1 MAAKAKKRPRNAS
14 AYTADVP
21 NIRTQD
27 LRDEDGY
34 RRAKLAEGAGAEH
47 LGLTVYELP
56 PGAGM
61 HFHYHLQ
68 REELL
73 VVLEGTLAVRTAGGW
88 EDVQE
93 GEVRAFPRGERGV
106 HGYENRTEGSV
117 RLLMFSE
124 QNAPNVSVYPDASQ
138 VGIYDVAPPNERR
151 FGALFNIDD
160 AVSGYAGGEPKHRA
174 G

>member
-1 MAAKAKKRPRNAS
+1 M
-14 AYTADVP
+14 P
-21 NIRTQD
+21 NIRTAD
-27 LRDEDGY
+27 LYEEDGY
-34 RRAKLAEGAGAEH
+34 RRARLAEQAGAEH

-56 PGAGM
+56 PGTGM

-73 VVLEGTLAVRTAGGW
+73 VMLQGTVALRTADGW
-88 EDVQE
+88 EDVAE

-106 HGYENRTEGSV
+106 HGYENRTDETV

-138 VGIYDVAPPNERR
+138 VGIYDVAPPKQRR
-151 FGALFNIDD
+151 FGALFNLDD
-160 AVSGYAGGEPKHRA
+160 AVEGYGGGEPRSGRDQTK
-174 G
+174 